1 MDEHEVEKFSKNKQV
16 VQYHAAREKK
26 KYESLF
32 FFSKEER
39 IAGKR
44 EETAAFKHG
53 VRREIKDALKWN

>member
-1 MDEHEVEKFSKNKQV
+1 MDEHEVEKFSKNKPV

-26 KYESLF
+26 SMSRF

-39 IAGKR
+39 IAGKL